1 MIIVHFVWTLTV
13 LDVNITMY
21 ILETLKR
28 IGMAT
33 IKSYTDLEQSRKL
46 AEILPLE
53 SADMVL
59 LHEEPYETS
68 DSMFDGLHQAL
79 CVPFSKYDKSW
90 RQKYKNISYFPCWSL
105 TSMLGVL
112 PEIYGNPL
120 NIERVKAEDGY
131 DGYYYHIEYKGKIL
145 IPYSKNP
152 IDACYEMI
160 LKLHELK
167 ML

>member
-1 MIIVHFVWTLTV
+1 
-13 LDVNITMY
+13 
-21 ILETLKR
+21 
-28 IGMAT
+28 MAT
-33 IKSYTDLEQSRKL
+33 IKSFTDIEQSRKL

-68 DSMFDGLHQAL
+68 DSKFDGLHQAL

-105 TSMLGVL
+105 GVL
-112 PEIYGNPL
+112 LDVLPNNENISTNLSKGGYRISTLEYTNSWFVDYEDETDGQNNCVTSADNPVDVCVDMIVKL
-120 NIERVKAEDGY
+120 N
-131 DGYYYHIEYKGKIL
+131 
-145 IPYSKNP
+145 
-152 IDACYEMI
+152 
-160 LKLHELK
+160 ELK

>member
-1 MIIVHFVWTLTV
+1 M
-13 LDVNITMY
+13 
-21 ILETLKR
+21 
-28 IGMAT
+28 
-33 IKSYTDLEQSRKL
+33 KSYTDFKQSKKL

-68 DSMFDGLHQAL
+68 DSKFDGLHQAL

-105 TSMLGVL
+105 AALLDILDYPQLSKDKLGSGKTGWMVSV
-112 PEIYGNPL
+112 YHDNC
-120 NIERVKAEDGY
+120 RY
-131 DGYYYHIEYKGKIL
+131 DSCWHNN
-145 IPYSKNP
+145 S

-160 LKLHELK
+160 IKLKDLNL
-167 ML
+167 L